1 MVGKHDQHLRFQ
13 GLKFEPAAMQLTN
26 FGQRRLLV
34 HQNWKP
40 QYGKQI
46 ESKLITMKI
55 VRLNLCVFSGSLP
68 STLMAVMWFGISC
81 LFRPIGPWM
90 RSWRCLGCARE
101 KQLSCARGW
110 WWWWWWRR
118 RRRRR
123 WCLAPPHPPR
133 LCVQPSRN
141 LCVQVRRRPQSFQ
154 VRFPA
159 VPPPAGKARN
169 GLFTWDLEL
178 VNSVNSV
185 NSTAVWF
192 SLGSRHFEVKAQLN
206 LCQSGIC
213 EALRIP
219 TLSHNALQK
228 HGAKPNIQGFTAVD
242 HHTVKPC

>member
-141 LCVQVRRRPQSFQ
+141 LCVQVSRRPQSFQ
-154 VRFPA
+154 VRFPSGA
-159 VPPPAGKARN
+159 ATSGQGSEWAFHVGSWAGQLGQLGQLYRSVI
-169 GLFTWDLEL
+169 FTWKSSLWSQSAAQL
-178 VNSVNSV
+178 VSIWHLRSITDSNSESQCVAKAWS
-185 NSTAVWF
+185 
-192 SLGSRHFEVKAQLN
+192 KAQHPRFHS
-206 LCQSGIC
+206 CGSPHC
-213 EALRIP
+213 
-219 TLSHNALQK
+219 
-228 HGAKPNIQGFTAVD
+228 
-242 HHTVKPC
+242 